1 MVAISDAP
9 YKSIKEE
16 IKLKYVV
23 LFNDYLKKVQIEK
36 IDTELLCNLNK
47 DQLVKLY
54 DYLNKTFE
62 FLSDLKDIKDGFS
75 FYFHLEKLW
84 MLCYKGEN
92 IFKVNST
99 FLLKLHQKIMEKYGN
114 TVLVNFMSSKKCL
127 SVKVKYATK
136 QK

>member
-75 FYFHLEKLW
+75 FYFHLEKL
-84 MLCYKGEN
+84 
-92 IFKVNST
+92 
-99 FLLKLHQKIMEKYGN
+99 
-114 TVLVNFMSSKKCL
+114 
-127 SVKVKYATK
+127 
-136 QK
+136 